1 MIQKYILW
9 MTAYENCMS
18 DSKENYKRDLVSEEV
33 KLGVQFKFLAYHCRQ
48 KALNR
53 IWCTRVTFQI

>member
-1 MIQKYILW
+1 

-33 KLGVQFKFLAYHCRQ
+33 KLGVQY
-48 KALNR
+48 LN
-53 IWCTRVTFQI
+53 F